1 MQGSLDMKDL
11 KYVETSDGT
20 KYAAAEAL
28 AHIVALSPKDAKAEV
43 LRLFNLSQPT
53 ETATAPEGQE

>member
-1 MQGSLDMKDL
+1 MEDL

-28 AHIVALSPKDAKAEV
+28 AHIVTLPPKDAKAEV

-53 ETATAPEGQE
+53 ETAAAPEGQE